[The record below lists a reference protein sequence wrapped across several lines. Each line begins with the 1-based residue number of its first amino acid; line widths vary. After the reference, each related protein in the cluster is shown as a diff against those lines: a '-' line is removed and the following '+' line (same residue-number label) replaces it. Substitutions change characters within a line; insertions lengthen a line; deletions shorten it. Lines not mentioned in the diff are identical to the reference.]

1 MLSRKGIGETGAR
14 LGVRSFFLSSGCT
27 GAVLELYLGYTGGV
41 PETYWSCSGI
51 PGDLSASICLSH
63 IVLLLQSAVVF
74 DIITRTCDNQDLRN
88 EGLKQKPGRE
98 EKTDGRNDKMAEVL
112 MKAGSFVAVIIMGN
126 LLRRAGF
133 FKEEDFYVLSKI
145 VLKITLPAA
154 IISNFSGID
163 LKPSMLVVT
172 LLGFAGG
179 ILYIA
184 VAFFMSI
191 GKEREERA
199 FNILNL
205 PGYNIGNFTMPFAQS
220 FLGPVGVVATSLFD
234 TGNAFICLGG
244 AYSAAVATKEK
255 NARFSMFPVIKTLL
269 KSIPFDAYLIMT
281 VLSLLHVGLPAP
293 ITSFT
298 GVIGN
303 ANAFMAMLM
312 IGVGFKLNG
321 DSSQP
326 GKIVKILAARYS
338 LAIVLALVFYFLL
351 PFGIEY
357 RQALTILA
365 LSPMSSAA
373 PAFTGNLGADVGLAS
388 AVNSISVVIST
399 VLITGTLMMIL

>member
-1 MLSRKGIGETGAR
+1 MTEILI
-14 LGVRSFFLSSGCT
+14 
-27 GAVLELYLGYTGGV
+27 
-41 PETYWSCSGI
+41 
-51 PGDLSASICLSH
+51 
-63 IVLLLQSAVVF
+63 
-74 DIITRTCDNQDLRN
+74 
-88 EGLKQKPGRE
+88 
-98 EKTDGRNDKMAEVL
+98 
-112 MKAGSFVAVIIMGN
+112 KAASFVAIIVVGYV
-126 LLRRAGF
+126 LRRRGF

-163 LKPSMLVVT
+163 MKPSMLLLS
-172 LLGFAGG
+172 LLGLGG
-179 ILYIA
+179 GVIF
-184 VAFFMSI
+184 VTMAFLISI
-191 GKEREERA
+191 GKSGEERA
-199 FNILNL
+199 FHIINMS
-205 PGYNIGNFTMPFAQS
+205 GYNIGNFTLPFAQG
-220 FLGPVGVVATSLFD
+220 FLGPLGVVATSLFD

>member
-1 MLSRKGIGETGAR
+1 M
-14 LGVRSFFLSSGCT
+14 
-27 GAVLELYLGYTGGV
+27 
-41 PETYWSCSGI
+41 
-51 PGDLSASICLSH
+51 
-63 IVLLLQSAVVF
+63 
-74 DIITRTCDNQDLRN
+74 
-88 EGLKQKPGRE
+88 
-98 EKTDGRNDKMAEVL
+98 
-112 MKAGSFVAVIIMGN
+112 
-126 LLRRAGF
+126 
-133 FKEEDFYVLSKI
+133 
-145 VLKITLPAA
+145 
-154 IISNFSGID
+154 
-163 LKPSMLVVT
+163 
-172 LLGFAGG
+172 
-179 ILYIA
+179 YIA

-312 IGVGFKLNG
+312 IGV
-321 DSSQP
+321 D
-326 GKIVKILAARYS
+326 
-338 LAIVLALVFYFLL
+338 
-351 PFGIEY
+351 
-357 RQALTILA
+357 
-365 LSPMSSAA
+365 LS
-373 PAFTGNLGADVGLAS
+373 
-388 AVNSISVVIST
+388 
-399 VLITGTLMMIL
+399 

>member
-1 MLSRKGIGETGAR
+1 
-14 LGVRSFFLSSGCT
+14 
-27 GAVLELYLGYTGGV
+27 
-41 PETYWSCSGI
+41 
-51 PGDLSASICLSH
+51 
-63 IVLLLQSAVVF
+63 
-74 DIITRTCDNQDLRN
+74 
-88 EGLKQKPGRE
+88 
-98 EKTDGRNDKMAEVL
+98 

-145 VLKITLPAA
+145 VLRITLPAA

-163 LKPSMLVVT
+163 LKPSMLVMT
-172 LLGFAGG
+172 LLGFGGG
-179 ILYIA
+179 ILYISM
-184 VAFFMSI
+184 AFIMSI
-191 GKEREERA
+191 GKKREEWA
-199 FNILNL
+199 FNTMNL
-205 PGYNIGNFTMPFAQS
+205 PGYNIGNFTMPFAQG
-220 FLGPVGVVATSLFD
+220 FLGPMGVVATSLFD

-244 AYSAAVATKEK
+244 SYSAAVMIKEK
-255 NARFSMFPVIKTLL
+255 NTRFSILPVMKTLL
-269 KSIPFDAYLIMT
+269 KSVPFDAYLLMT
-281 VLSLLHVGLPAP
+281 VLSLLHVALPAP
-293 ITSFT
+293 ITTFT

-321 DSSQP
+321 DSSQL

-338 LAIVLALVFYFLL
+338 AAIALALIFYFLL
-351 PFGIEY
+351 PFSMEY

-373 PAFTGNLGADVGLAS
+373 PAFTGNLGSDVGLAS

>member
-1 MLSRKGIGETGAR
+1 
-14 LGVRSFFLSSGCT
+14 
-27 GAVLELYLGYTGGV
+27 
-41 PETYWSCSGI
+41 
-51 PGDLSASICLSH
+51 
-63 IVLLLQSAVVF
+63 
-74 DIITRTCDNQDLRN
+74 
-88 EGLKQKPGRE
+88 
-98 EKTDGRNDKMAEVL
+98 MAEVL
-112 MKAGSFVAVIIMGN
+112 IKAGSFVAVIIMGN

-191 GKEREERA
+191 GKDREERA

-205 PGYNIGNFTMPFAQS
+205 PGYNIGNFTMPF
-220 FLGPVGVVATSLFD
+220 VGVVATSLFD

-312 IGVGFKLNG
+312 SGVGFKLNG